1 MQIRILKPG
10 MLSTLQDMGRVG
22 YLSQAVP
29 VSGAMD
35 TLSARIANKAVG
47 NEDGEAVIEFTYA
60 NAVFKAE
67 TDILMAYAGKG
78 AIFKTGE
85 QELPAERPLFIP
97 AGTVIDLINDNT
109 GSRIY
114 LAIAGGW
121 EVPLVLGSRS
131 TYLTATLGGLNGRA
145 LKAGDLLNNTGNL
158 TKVAKNMLSKLKG
171 SIINYNEISI
181 PRQLLLTPANQ
192 MIRVVPARE
201 FTWFDAN
208 SITDFLSTG
217 YTLSRRSNRMGYHLE
232 GAMINRIKKDELF
245 STAVTPGTI
254 QVTGNGSMILL
265 MADGQTTGGYPRI
278 ARVAAVDLPICAQL
292 KPGDTIF
299 FKEISRQAAEILYL
313 EREQQLRKLT
323 MAISS
328 RFMQ

>member
-1 MQIRILKPG
+1 
-10 MLSTLQDMGRVG
+10 MLSTLQDLGRVG

-29 VSGAMD
+29 VSGVMD

-47 NEDGEAVIEFTYA
+47 NEDGAAVIEFTYA

-67 TDILMAYAGKG
+67 TDILIAYAGKG

-85 QELPAERPLFIP
+85 QGLPAERPLFIP

-121 EVPLVLGSRS
+121 DIPLVLGSRS

-145 LKAGDLLNNTGNL
+145 LKAGDLLNNVGNL
-158 TKVAKNMLSKLKG
+158 TKVAKNMLSKLNG
-171 SIINYNEISI
+171 SVINYNEISI

-201 FTWFDAN
+201 STWFDAN

-217 YTLSRRSNRMGYHLE
+217 YTLSMRSNRMGYHLE
-232 GAMINRIKKDELF
+232 GAMINRVKKDELF

-278 ARVAAVDLPICAQL
+278 AQVAAVDLPICAQL